1 MARKDSSKVMNE
13 QTKSLQDIAS
23 NIKNDNDA
31 AKTQQQLLIAG
42 NKINELK
49 LKQEDSSTRVLEN
62 TLIQLG
68 NSLANPNTTAKEM
81 KTSLKNLDNLVTQ
94 ANELEI
100 TRATQAEVAAAG
112 TAQSIVQLTDRI
124 KSQNAIL
131 SDQLDMSAL
140 EIQIKELSKGTNRL
154 FVDSENQTRI
164 QESFTEGQQMLTEAI
179 QNGDSQAA
187 DIAMEH
193 LKLVQDAAG
202 SEEARRESAAAAADQ
217 SSKLGKMASGLEG
230 LSGKFDGFA
239 DGIKSGGGFLAGLGA
254 LAMMIFSPE
263 TMMNFMNAAITSITD
278 IINGIIKIFDGDVK
292 GGLSLLGDNALMVG
306 IIIGGIALQ
315 FGGAVIMKF
324 AKLFKNVKAMM
335 TAMKAFRLFMATT
348 AIPALTAFFGGMI
361 ASISAVLAP
370 LLPIIATV
378 LFFAAILAAGIGIIT
393 LGIMKIRDALGFSSV
408 FDILFYG
415 LAVVK
420 DGLAHFGNAF
430 IRIAKKI
437 AEMAGKLFE
446 FLGIETP
453 EFIDNMANKELMDTD
468 NAAKFKEEAQAKKKA
483 KDAEIAEEEG
493 LVAQEKS
500 DVLIAATTE
509 SSDKMAK
516 ASEESADRLVAGIE
530 ARDEKQAGMF
540 SGLFSRGKSEQLDES
555 GTEGSSK
562 SPEMVAKEGEND
574 VEALSAEN
582 QAMREDLAMHH
593 QGGTSN
599 NVNSVRGGDTSN
611 NTTVNHTS
619 RRNRRGY
626 GLNTASMG

>member
-1 MARKDSSKVMNE
+1 MARDDSGKFMNE
-13 QTKSLQDIAS
+13 QTKSLRDIAS

-49 LKQEDSSTRVLEN
+49 LKSEDSGTQQLEN

-335 TAMKAFRLFMATT
+335 TAMKAFRLFMVTT
-348 AIPALTAFFGGMI
+348 AMPAIGAFFSGMI
-361 ASISAVLAP
+361 SSITAALIPMAPVIAIGLA
-370 LLPIIATV
+370 IA
-378 LFFAAILAAGIGIIT
+378 AAIGIFAFAM
-393 LGIMKIRDALGFSSV
+393 MKVRDMLGFSSV
-408 FDILFYG
+408 FDVLFYG
-415 LAVVK
+415 LAFVK
-420 DGLAHFGNAF
+420 DGIAHFGNAF
-430 IRIAKKI
+430 IKIAKKI
-437 AEMAGKLFE
+437 GEMAGKLFE

-453 EFIDNMANKELMDTD
+453 EFLDNMANMELMDTD

-562 SPEMVAKEGEND
+562 SPEMVAKEGGND
-574 VEALSAEN
+574 VEALSSEN

>member
-335 TAMKAFRLFMATT
+335 TAMKAFRLFMVTT
-348 AIPALTAFFGGMI
+348 AMPAIGAFFSGMI
-361 ASISAVLAP
+361 SSITAALIPMAPVIAIGLA
-370 LLPIIATV
+370 IA
-378 LFFAAILAAGIGIIT
+378 AAIGIFAFAM
-393 LGIMKIRDALGFSSV
+393 MKVRDMLGFSSV
-408 FDILFYG
+408 FDVLFYG
-415 LAVVK
+415 LAFVK
-420 DGLAHFGNAF
+420 DGIAHFGNAF
-430 IRIAKKI
+430 IKIAKKI
-437 AEMAGKLFE
+437 GEMAGKLFE

-453 EFIDNMANKELMDTD
+453 EFLDNMANMELMDTD

-562 SPEMVAKEGEND
+562 SPEMVAKEGGND
-574 VEALSAEN
+574 VEALSSEN

>member
-1 MARKDSSKVMNE
+1 MARDDSGKFMNE
-13 QTKSLQDIAS
+13 QTKSLRDIAS

-49 LKQEDSSTRVLEN
+49 LKSEDSGTQQLEN

-68 NSLANPNTTAKEM
+68 NRLANPNTTDKQMETA
-81 KTSLKNLDNLVTQ
+81 LDNLDNLVTQ

-335 TAMKAFRLFMATT
+335 TAMKAFRLFMVTT
-348 AIPALTAFFGGMI
+348 AMPAIGAFFSGMI
-361 ASISAVLAP
+361 SSITAALIPMAPVIAIGLA
-370 LLPIIATV
+370 IA
-378 LFFAAILAAGIGIIT
+378 AAIGIFAFAM
-393 LGIMKIRDALGFSSV
+393 MKVRDMLGFSSV
-408 FDILFYG
+408 FDVLFYG
-415 LAVVK
+415 LAFVK
-420 DGLAHFGNAF
+420 DGIAHFGNAF
-430 IRIAKKI
+430 IKIAKKI
-437 AEMAGKLFE
+437 GEMAGKLFE

-453 EFIDNMANKELMDTD
+453 EFLDNMANMELMDTD

>member
-1 MARKDSSKVMNE
+1 MARDESGKFMNE

-49 LKQEDSSTRVLEN
+49 LKSEDSSTQQLEN

-68 NSLANPNTTAKEM
+68 NRLANPNTTDKQMETA
-81 KTSLKNLDNLVTQ
+81 LDNLDNLVTQ
-94 ANELEI
+94 ANELEM
-100 TRATQAEVAAAG
+100 TRATQAEVTALG

-140 EIQIKELSKGTNRL
+140 EIQIKELSKGNNRL
-154 FVDSENQTRI
+154 FVNSENQTRI

-179 QNGDSQAA
+179 QNGDNQAA
-187 DIAMEH
+187 EIAMEH

-202 SEEARRESAAAAADQ
+202 SEEARRESAKAAADQ

-239 DGIKSGGGFLAGLGA
+239 DGIKSGGGFLASLGA
-254 LAMMIFSPE
+254 IAMMIFSPE
-263 TMMNFMNAAITSITD
+263 TLANFLNAAIKSITD
-278 IINGIIKIFDGDVK
+278 IINGIVMIFEGDVK

-306 IIIGGIALQ
+306 VIIGGIALQ

-335 TAMKAFRLFMATT
+335 TAMKAFRLFMVTT
-348 AIPALTAFFGGMI
+348 AMPAIGAFFSGMI
-361 ASISAVLAP
+361 SSITAALIPMAPVILIGLA
-370 LLPIIATV
+370 IA
-378 LFFAAILAAGIGIIT
+378 AAIGLFAFAM
-393 LGIMKIRDALGFSSV
+393 MKVRDALGFSSV
-408 FDILFYG
+408 FDVLFYG
-415 LAVVK
+415 LAFVK
-420 DGLAHFGNAF
+420 DGIAHFGNAF
-430 IRIAKKI
+430 IKIAKKI
-437 AEMAGKLFE
+437 GEMAGKLFE

-453 EFIDNMANKELMDTD
+453 EFLDNMANMELMDTD

-483 KDAEIAEEEG
+483 KDEQIAEEEG
-493 LVAQEKS
+493 IVAQEKS
-500 DVLIAATTE
+500 DVLIAATEE
-509 SSDKMAK
+509 STDKMAK
-516 ASEESADRLVAGIE
+516 ASADSADRLVAGIE

-540 SGLFSRGKSEQLDES
+540 SGMFSRGKSEQLDES

-574 VEALSAEN
+574 VESLSAEN

-599 NVNSVRGGDTSN
+599 NVSAVRGGDTSN

-626 GLNTASMG
+626 GLNTASMA

>member
-1 MARKDSSKVMNE
+1 MARDESGKFMNE

-49 LKQEDSSTRVLEN
+49 LKSEDSSTQQLEN

-68 NSLANPNTTAKEM
+68 NRLANPNTTDKQMETA
-81 KTSLKNLDNLVTQ
+81 LDNLDNLVTQ
-94 ANELEI
+94 ANELEM
-100 TRATQAEVAAAG
+100 TRATQAEVTALG

-140 EIQIKELSKGTNRL
+140 EIQIKELSKGNNRL
-154 FVDSENQTRI
+154 FVNSENQTRI

-179 QNGDSQAA
+179 QNGDNQAA
-187 DIAMEH
+187 EIAMEH

-202 SEEARRESAAAAADQ
+202 SEEARRESAKAAADQ

-239 DGIKSGGGFLAGLGA
+239 DGIKSGGGFLASLGA
-254 LAMMIFSPE
+254 IAMMIFSPE
-263 TMMNFMNAAITSITD
+263 TLANFLNAAIKSITD
-278 IINGIIKIFDGDVK
+278 IINGIVMIFEGDVK

-306 IIIGGIALQ
+306 VIIGGIALQ

-335 TAMKAFRLFMATT
+335 TAMKAFRLFMVTT
-348 AIPALTAFFGGMI
+348 AMPAIGAFFSGMI
-361 ASISAVLAP
+361 SSITAALIPMAPVILIGLA
-370 LLPIIATV
+370 IA
-378 LFFAAILAAGIGIIT
+378 AAIGLFAFAM
-393 LGIMKIRDALGFSSV
+393 MKVRDALGFSSV
-408 FDILFYG
+408 FDVLFYG
-415 LAVVK
+415 LAFVK
-420 DGLAHFGNAF
+420 DGIAHFGNAF
-430 IRIAKKI
+430 IKIAKKI
-437 AEMAGKLFE
+437 GEMAGKLFE

-453 EFIDNMANKELMDTD
+453 EFLDNMANMELMDTD

-483 KDAEIAEEEG
+483 KDEQIAEEEG
-493 LVAQEKS
+493 IVAQEKS
-500 DVLIAATTE
+500 DVLIAATEE
-509 SSDKMAK
+509 STDKMAK
-516 ASEESADRLVAGIE
+516 ASADSADRLVAGIE

-540 SGLFSRGKSEQLDES
+540 SGMFNRGKSEQLDES

-574 VEALSAEN
+574 VESLSAEN

-599 NVNSVRGGDTSN
+599 NVSAVRGGDTSN

-626 GLNTASMG
+626 GLNTASMA

>member
-1 MARKDSSKVMNE
+1 MARDDSGKFMNE
-13 QTKSLQDIAS
+13 QTKSLRDIAS

-49 LKQEDSSTRVLEN
+49 LKSEDSGTQQLEN

-68 NSLANPNTTAKEM
+68 NRLANPNTTDKQMETA
-81 KTSLKNLDNLVTQ
+81 LDNLDNLVTQ

-335 TAMKAFRLFMATT
+335 TAMKAFRLFMVTT
-348 AIPALTAFFGGMI
+348 AMPAIGAFFSGMI
-361 ASISAVLAP
+361 SSITAALIPMAPVIAIGLA
-370 LLPIIATV
+370 IA
-378 LFFAAILAAGIGIIT
+378 AAIGIFAFAM
-393 LGIMKIRDALGFSSV
+393 MKVRDMLGFSSV
-408 FDILFYG
+408 FDVLFYG
-415 LAVVK
+415 LAFVK
-420 DGLAHFGNAF
+420 DGIAHFGNAF
-430 IRIAKKI
+430 IKIAKKI
-437 AEMAGKLFE
+437 GEMAGKLFE

-453 EFIDNMANKELMDTD
+453 EFLDNMANMELMDTD

-562 SPEMVAKEGEND
+562 SPEMVAKEGGND
-574 VEALSAEN
+574 VEALSSEN

>member
-1 MARKDSSKVMNE
+1 MARDDSGKFMNE
-13 QTKSLQDIAS
+13 QTKSLRDIAS

-335 TAMKAFRLFMATT
+335 TAMKAFRLFMVTT
-348 AIPALTAFFGGMI
+348 AMPAIGAFFSGMI
-361 ASISAVLAP
+361 SSITAALIPMAPVIAIGLA
-370 LLPIIATV
+370 IA
-378 LFFAAILAAGIGIIT
+378 AAIGIFAFAM
-393 LGIMKIRDALGFSSV
+393 MKVRDMLGFSSV
-408 FDILFYG
+408 FDVLFYG
-415 LAVVK
+415 LAFVK
-420 DGLAHFGNAF
+420 DGIAHFGNAF
-430 IRIAKKI
+430 IKIAKKI
-437 AEMAGKLFE
+437 GEMAGKLFE

-453 EFIDNMANKELMDTD
+453 EFLDNMANMELMDTD

-562 SPEMVAKEGEND
+562 SPEMVAKEGGND
-574 VEALSAEN
+574 VEALSSEN